1 MKKFDI
7 IFFILS
13 FFKMKKNMLK
23 NLLLFVTLV
32 SVIMVGSL
40 TTVNSES
47 SKVNCNYPQ
56 YPTKCECPGSCMK
69 QKDNSSYCVVKKC
82 YKWNSDLNKCE
93 NDGKDR
99 ISALVLQSIPFT
111 GVFGSGYGNIGR
123 WDIFAIYM
131 SVVFGG
137 CLFVCVIGCCVI
149 LCLNDSDSS
158 NDESIKYDLP
168 VKCCINCF
176 VFIWSITILVLWI
189 MGIVNIANKN
199 VLDLNGCQL
208 SN

>member
-1 MKKFDI
+1 M
-7 IFFILS
+7 
-13 FFKMKKNMLK
+13 
-23 NLLLFVTLV
+23 
-32 SVIMVGSL
+32 
-40 TTVNSES
+40 
-47 SKVNCNYPQ
+47 
-56 YPTKCECPGSCMK
+56 
-69 QKDNSSYCVVKKC
+69 
-82 YKWNSDLNKCE
+82 NKCE

-99 ISALVLQSIPFT
+99 IAALVLQSIPFT

-137 CLFVCVIGCCVI
+137 CLFLCVIGCCGM

-176 VFIWSITILVLWI
+176 AFIWSITILVLWI

-199 VLDLNGCQL
+199 VLDLNGCEL